1 MEQIGRKIYYDN
13 TMGNV
18 LVDTGE
24 RSGDVIETTREQ
36 DFTAY
41 KALSDR
47 VEETVGCLELEYGE
61 YREDFS
67 ECNGYRVNVE
77 TLELEFS
84 YPDPNETEL
93 PQEPQYIT
101 PLSDRIEL
109 VESDNAG
116 LTLELAQTQAR
127 LNHAEQE
134 HADLLLTL
142 VAGGVL

>member
-1 MEQIGRKIYYDN
+1 MKQIGSKIYYDN

-36 DFTAY
+36 DFAAY

-47 VEETVGCLELEYGE
+47 VQETVGCLELEYGE
-61 YREDFS
+61 CREDLS

-84 YPDPNETEL
+84 YPVPNETEP

-101 PLSDRIEL
+101 PLSDRINL
-109 VESDNAG
+109 MESDNAG

-127 LNHAEQE
+127 LDQAEQDR
-134 HADLLLTL
+134 ADLLLTL
-142 VAGGVL
+142 VTGGVL